1 MQSLQVSSKPPMLH
15 RRALPGAANSGSETT
30 SPTTEKALMLEV
42 ATDEVDGVVGHVLTE
57 ALQEGGRRVTFLG
70 NFVVTVD

>member
-1 MQSLQVSSKPPMLH
+1 
-15 RRALPGAANSGSETT
+15 
-30 SPTTEKALMLEV
+30 MLEV